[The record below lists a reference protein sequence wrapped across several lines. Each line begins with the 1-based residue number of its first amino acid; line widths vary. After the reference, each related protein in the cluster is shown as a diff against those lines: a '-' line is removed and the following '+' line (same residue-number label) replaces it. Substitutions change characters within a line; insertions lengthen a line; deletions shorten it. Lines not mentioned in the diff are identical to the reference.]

1 MSQLPYSVNKDHIRA
16 FFEKV
21 GCVIKSCRVVLKS
34 GKFTGVAFLDVMDK
48 KSVELGV
55 TLHRSLF
62 RDRKINVRPTVT
74 QGELSQIAAERER
87 HVANLPR
94 PVCYGFMEGTCNR
107 GDACKYSHDI
117 EAPRSK
123 KPKAAKADLLDSAED
138 ALTEY
143 EQQRQLEAP
152 KHEESEEEDSDHME
166 AEASIIKAK
175 LKKKR
180 DEPAEQP
187 KQKKAKKQT
196 AGKPKPAEDE
206 PAEQP
211 KQKKAKK
218 QTAGKPTQRKDAEGK
233 KATEGSL
240 PEKKKEW
247 QLISKEKSPGMAA
260 LLKRKKAQLQRQMND
275 DN

>member
-1 MSQLPYSVNKDHIRA
+1 MTQLPYSVNKDHIRA

-34 GKFTGVAFLDVMDK
+34 GKFTGVAFIDVMDK

-74 QGELSQIAAERER
+74 QDELAQIGAERER
-87 HVANLPR
+87 HVANLPQ

-107 GDACKYSHDI
+107 GDACKYSHDT

-123 KPKAAKADLLDSAED
+123 KPKAAKADIAED

-143 EQQRQLEAP
+143 EQQQQLEAQ
-152 KHEESEEEDSDHME
+152 KHAQSEEEDSDDMEVE
-166 AEASIIKAK
+166 AEIIKTQ

-196 AGKPKPAEDE
+196 AGKPK
-206 PAEQP
+206 
-211 KQKKAKK
+211 
-218 QTAGKPTQRKDAEGK
+218 QTKDAQGK

-247 QLISKEKSPGMAA
+247 ELISKEKSPGMAA